1 MSCLIVLPPL
11 IVNLYNADWKRSLTR
26 DCVLAV
32 RGRFA
37 VDAIEYLGLAASSLA
52 TLAFLPQVVKTWR
65 TRSANDFS
73 LVTLLMLEAGTG
85 LWILYGMMRDAPAIL
100 LGNGVTLALAGFI
113 LSVKLKGVLR

>member
-1 MSCLIVLPPL
+1 M
-11 IVNLYNADWKRSLTR
+11 
-26 DCVLAV
+26 
-32 RGRFA
+32 
-37 VDAIEYLGLAASSLA
+37 DAIEYLGLAASSLA

-85 LWILYGMMRDAPAIL
+85 LWILYGMMRDAPAIW